1 MELIQLPL
9 YDGFESS
16 YEDIVYSFFRKLLN
30 DRGYSFKV
38 KRTGFGEI
46 DGLLPSYASG
56 KKDVDLVMDI
66 SFLQPIIHRC
76 SASSSLNLQGS

>member
-30 DRGYSFKV
+30 DRGEVYPMS
-38 KRTGFGEI
+38 RTI
-46 DGLLPSYASG
+46 
-56 KKDVDLVMDI
+56 
-66 SFLQPIIHRC
+66 
-76 SASSSLNLQGS
+76 LNFRG

>member
-46 DGLLPSYASG
+46 DGLLPSY
-56 KKDVDLVMDI
+56 
-66 SFLQPIIHRC
+66 
-76 SASSSLNLQGS
+76 